1 VPAQHPT
8 EALAV
13 RLGVA
18 DTEPNESPAAAAAGT
33 AERTRQQGPKGTA
46 TAAVVYNPIKVNLE
60 ALKAAVKAAEETAGW
75 NETRWYET
83 SEEDPG
89 QGPTRQAVEDGAAV
103 VMAAG
108 GDGTVRAVAEA
119 LQGTGVALA
128 LLPSGTGNLLA
139 RNLDLTLD
147 NVEESV
153 STAFAGDDRAID
165 LGLVDIERAG
175 GERERHAFVVMAGAG
190 LDAKMI
196 ANTDPE
202 LKKKAG
208 WLAYVDAIR
217 KSLADKNRITMRWSL
232 DGSPVRTTRV
242 HTILV
247 GNCGSLPANIL
258 LLPDAAVDDGIFDI
272 VALRPEGFVGWV
284 QIWVK
289 VVWENGVLR
298 RSTVGRKLMGLTKE
312 VRTLRYLKGK
322 NLTMRFDRP
331 EDFELDG
338 DAFGEVVAVKTSIDA
353 GGITVKVPS
362 AA

>member
-1 VPAQHPT
+1 MAQ
-8 EALAV
+8 
-13 RLGVA
+13 
-18 DTEPNESPAAAAAGT
+18 TEPTQSPAEAAAGT
-33 AERTRQQGPKGTA
+33 TKRTREQHPAGTA

-60 ALKAAVKAAEETAGW
+60 SLQAAVQAAEKTAGW

-83 SEEDPG
+83 TEDDPG
-89 QGPTRQAVEDGAAV
+89 QGQTRQAVEDGAAV

-119 LQGTGVALA
+119 LQGSDVAIA

-153 STAFAGDDRAID
+153 STAFAGGDRGID
-165 LGLVDIERAG
+165 LGLADIERADG
-175 GERERHAFVVMAGAG
+175 TRERHAFLVMAGCG

-196 ANTDPE
+196 ANTDAE
-202 LKKKAG
+202 LKRKVG
-208 WLAYVDAIR
+208 WVAYVDAIR
-217 KSLADKNRITMRWSL
+217 KSLADKNRITMRYRL
-232 DGSPVRTTRV
+232 DDGPTRAMRV

-272 VALRPEGFVGWV
+272 VALRPEGFFGWA
-284 QIWVK
+284 QIWIK
-289 VVWENGVLR
+289 IVWENGVLR
-298 RSTVGRKLMGLTKE
+298 RSTVGRRIMGVTKE
-312 VRTLRYLKGK
+312 VRTLRYMKGK
-322 NLTMRFDRP
+322 SLAMRFDRA

-338 DAFGEVVAVKTSIDA
+338 DSFGEVVAVRATLEHK
-353 GGITVKVPS
+353 GIRVKVP
-362 AA
+362 AETA